1 MKILNF
7 STYYIVAI
15 ALLFFTN
22 CQEEEKLDVRIIP
35 KDKLLKILTE
45 IQLLE
50 SHATIPSIHQPT
62 VKDSLDLYYNGIFLK
77 YEVNRADFYYSMKEY
92 AKNPNIMTEV
102 YELMIEELKAKEL
115 LFENIDVTT
124 EAPIMAFSIQQLSEI
139 IYQTPLA
146 EILRTEDTISIDSF
160 RDSLFVFIDK
170 NDSLLQSFGV
180 NNNSFKYSFVIN
192 TTQSIL
198 FDQLKQQLKVLHEI
212 DSSLT
217 KKSNQ
222 KLLKNLKNK

>member
-7 STYYIVAI
+7 FTYFIVAI

-22 CQEEEKLDVRIIP
+22 CQEEEQLDVRIIP
-35 KDKLLKILTE
+35 KDKLVMILTE

-50 SHATIPSIHQPT
+50 SHATLPSIHQPL
-62 VKDSLDLYYNGIFLK
+62 VRDSLDLYYNAIFKK
-77 YEVNRADFYYSMKEY
+77 YEISRSDFYFSMKEY
-92 AKNPNIMTEV
+92 AKNPIVMTEV
-102 YELMIEELKAKEL
+102 YDLMIEELRAKEL

-139 IYQTPLA
+139 IYHTPLA

-160 RDSLFVFIDK
+160 RDSLFVYIDK

-192 TTQSIL
+192 TTQAVL
-198 FDQLKQQLKVLHEI
+198 FDQLKKQLKVLHEI

-222 KLLKNLKNK
+222 KSSK